1 LFVLERMTAHIIIRG
16 RNKFATPPSV
26 LCSVLLF
33 HIRIINQRVEGHN
46 IFSELVCVLS
56 EAKGMVKI
64 MTIKTKLP
72 MGIEDFKRIRSEG
85 FYYVD
90 KTGLIRDF
98 LENEAYVNLFTRPR
112 RFGKTLNMSM
122 LKYFF
127 EIGSDSTLFDGLEI
141 SKEKE
146 LCAEYMGKFPVI
158 SVTLKGATGE
168 NFAEAKDMLRR
179 IIGKES
185 MRFQFLMQSDKLTEI
200 EKNQYMALVNTNK
213 AGVFTMPDEVLKD
226 SLQMLSQLLQR
237 HYDQRVV
244 ILIDEYDVPLDKAY
258 QSGYYDVMVELI
270 RVLFGNAFK
279 TNNSL
284 YFAVLTGCLR
294 ISKESIF
301 TGLNNFNVHTVKDV
315 QYREYFGFTDD
326 EVQALLR
333 DYGFMGK
340 YNMIKEWYNGYHF
353 GNLDIYCPW
362 DVVSYCH
369 ALKMN
374 PSEFPQ
380 NYWVNTSSNSII
392 RSFLGRA
399 NATTKNEIEQ
409 LINGKSVKK
418 RIHQELTYRDL
429 DSRQD
434 HLWSILFTTGY
445 LTQHGTQTGD
455 LTELVIPNKEI
466 QWIFVEQIR
475 DWFEEKTTSNRE
487 RLENFCRAF
496 QEKDIFAI
504 EKGFHEYL
512 EDMISIRDT
521 SVRKGM
527 KENFY
532 HGLLLGILGNMDDW
546 IVQSNVESGEGYSDI
561 SIQIR
566 RKGIGIV
573 IELKYA
579 ENGAFDEA
587 CKEAV
592 KQINERNY
600 EESLIKEGMTKI
612 HKYGIACY
620 KKRCK
625 VITE

>member
-1 LFVLERMTAHIIIRG
+1 MFVLERMTAHIIIRG

-72 MGIEDFKRIRSEG
+72 IGIEDFKRIRSEG

-112 RFGKTLNMSM
+112 RFGKSLNMSM

-600 EESLIKEGMTKI
+600 EESLIKDCLLYTSD
-612 HKYGIACY
+612 AADD
-620 KKRCK
+620 
-625 VITE
+625 